1 MGAGGYPPE
10 PMSPILLLIAAA
22 SAQDAVSLSTV
33 RVAQVGE
40 APPSITVNA
49 AVGGRVDL
57 SLGCG
62 PKTYHLASAIAP
74 AGAYPLLLAGLPQ
87 GHHDCRG
94 KLALAADD
102 GTTGEMPV
110 GFSVDVLPLLTL
122 HADRDDIDLVNR
134 RVQVSGSRPLVRI
147 DVEARGD
154 AGTIVGSG
162 TYTAPGPAPK
172 LGLEWSAGAETLRL
186 HVVGTDANGFRA
198 ALDLSPWS
206 YAIPH
211 EDVVFASDQATI
223 GEAEGPKLERAYG
236 EIQKVLARFGDV
248 AEVKLFVAGYT
259 DTVGDGGH
267 NATLSDARARAI
279 AAWFRQRGFSGEI
292 RYQGFGEGALAVA
305 TADSVDEPKNRRAV
319 YVIAADVPARS
330 GDLPRSDWKPLR

>member
-1 MGAGGYPPE
+1 
-10 PMSPILLLIAAA
+10 
-22 SAQDAVSLSTV
+22 
-33 RVAQVGE
+33 
-40 APPSITVNA
+40 
-49 AVGGRVDL
+49 
-57 SLGCG
+57 
-62 PKTYHLASAIAP
+62 
-74 AGAYPLLLAGLPQ
+74 
-87 GHHDCRG
+87 
-94 KLALAADD
+94 
-102 GTTGEMPV
+102 
-110 GFSVDVLPLLTL
+110 
-122 HADRDDIDLVNR
+122 
-134 RVQVSGSRPLVRI
+134 LVRI

-259 DTVGDGGH
+259 DTVGTAATTPPCPTLAHGRSRRGSA
-267 NATLSDARARAI
+267 NAAS
-279 AAWFRQRGFSGEI
+279 
-292 RYQGFGEGALAVA
+292 
-305 TADSVDEPKNRRAV
+305 
-319 YVIAADVPARS
+319 PARS
-330 GDLPRSDWKPLR
+330 DTKGSAKARSRSRRPTASTSPRTAAPSTSSPPTCRRGRATSPGATGSPFADGLPG